1 MGKLCFGTQPIAPSG
16 LILKPIFMFRIFTVV
31 IMLVVLVFGVFLGTR
46 LNDGRDSRYEQQK
59 KMSEAYNLMKE
70 LYVDKV
76 DSDSLVGAGI
86 QGMAEYLDPHTVYLE
101 PEKVSFSQ
109 AEFDG
114 NFDGIGIEFDVIS
127 DTLLVVTPLSGG
139 PSAAVGISPGDR
151 IISIDSASAVGITQ
165 QEVLRKLRGKRGTQV
180 RLKVFRPLSGKLFDF
195 IVTRGKIST
204 SSIDAA
210 FMINDR
216 VGYIRLSRFIAT
228 TSEEFR
234 RVLAGLKKQGMAK
247 LVLDLRGNPGGFL
260 EQAVEVADEFLTKG
274 QLIVYTKSRNG
285 GAEDERYIAKSTDE
299 GYKKGEVIVLVD
311 KGSASAAEILAGAL
325 QDNKRA
331 LIVGELTF
339 GKGLVQRQ
347 LQFADGSAI
356 RLTVSRYYT
365 PSGRQIQRVYHKG
378 VAGRERYYKDAM
390 TNILPQKLFTDPDS
404 LLYFK
409 NNEVSVYK
417 TSSLPAL
424 VVSLKGS
431 KPKGQSKLVALRDA
445 GGIIP
450 DFWVSGGRLS
460 DFYQKLYQSGS
471 FDDMALK
478 ILDDPHSS
486 VQGYRNSLDR
496 FISDYSEDISF
507 EALVLK
513 TCKSKK
519 IIFDRHGFVQDRKNI
534 VRAVKSKI
542 AHQLF
547 GAEGQIKFL
556 VRRADPVVK
565 MAESLPGGRP

>member
-1 MGKLCFGTQPIAPSG
+1 MSR
-16 LILKPIFMFRIFTVV
+16 ILTVV

-46 LNDGRDSRYEQQK
+46 LNGNRDIKVSQQK
-59 KMSEAYNLMKE
+59 KMLEAYGLMKE
-70 LYVDKV
+70 FYVDKV
-76 DSDSLVGAGI
+76 DSDSLAGAGI

-139 PSAAVGISPGDR
+139 PSATVGISPGDR
-151 IISIDSASAVGITQ
+151 IIAIDSASAVGITQ
-165 QEVLRKLRGKRGTQV
+165 QDVLRKLRGKRGTKV
-180 RLKVFRPLSGKLFDF
+180 RLKVFRPLSGKLLDF
-195 IVTRGKIST
+195 VVTRGKIST

-228 TSEEFR
+228 TGDEFR
-234 RVLAGLKKQGMAK
+234 RALAGLKKQGMAR
-247 LVLDLRGNPGGFL
+247 LILDLRGNPGGFL
-260 EQAVEVADEFLTKG
+260 EQAVAVADEFLAKG
-274 QLIVYTKSRNG
+274 QLIVYTKSRAG
-285 GAEDERYIAKSTDE
+285 GSEDERYLAKSVDE
-299 GYKKGEVIVLVD
+299 GYKTGEVIVLVD
-311 KGSASAAEILAGAL
+311 KGSASASEILAGAL

-331 LIVGELTF
+331 VVVGELSF

-347 LQFADGSAI
+347 LEFADGSAI

-365 PSGRQIQRVYHKG
+365 PSGRQIQRVYRKG
-378 VAGRERYYKDAM
+378 VAGRERYYKESM
-390 TNILPQKLFTDPDS
+390 VNILPQKLFTHPDS
-404 LLYFK
+404 LLYLK

-424 VVSLKGS
+424 VLSLKG
-431 KPKGQSKLVALRDA
+431 KEAKGQSKLNALKDA

-450 DFWVSGGRLS
+450 DFWVTGAALS
-460 DFYQKLYQSGS
+460 EFYQKLYQSGV
-471 FDDMALK
+471 FDEIALK
-478 ILDDPHSS
+478 LLDDPRSS
-486 VQGYRNSLDR
+486 VQGYRASLDR
-496 FISDYSEDISF
+496 FIANYSEESRF

-513 TCKSKK
+513 ACKAKK
-519 IIFDRHGFVQDRKNI
+519 ITFDRTAFTRDRKNI
-534 VRAVKSKI
+534 ARTVKSKI

-556 VRRADPVVK
+556 VRSADPVVK
-565 MAESLPGGRP
+565 IAETLPERRP

>member
-1 MGKLCFGTQPIAPSG
+1 MSRTLTI
-16 LILKPIFMFRIFTVV
+16 V

-46 LNDGRDSRYEQQK
+46 LNGGRDGRFEQQK
-59 KMSEAYNLMKE
+59 KMIEAYSLMKE

-76 DSDSLVGAGI
+76 DSDSLAGAGI

-151 IISIDSASAVGITQ
+151 IMSIDSASAIGITQ
-165 QEVLRKLRGKRGTQV
+165 QEVLRKLRGKRGTKV
-180 RLKVFRPLSGKLFDF
+180 HLKVFRPLSGKLLDF

-228 TSEEFR
+228 TAEEFR
-234 RVLAGLKKQGMAK
+234 SALAGLKKQGMTR

-260 EQAVEVADEFLTKG
+260 EQAVAVADEFLTKG
-274 QLIVYTKSRNG
+274 QLIVYTKSRAG
-285 GAEDERYIAKSTDE
+285 GAEDERYVAKSIDD
-299 GYKKGEVIVLVD
+299 GYKKGDVIVLVD
-311 KGSASAAEILAGAL
+311 KGSASASEILAGAL

-331 LIVGELTF
+331 IVVGELSF

-378 VAGRERYYKDAM
+378 VAGRESYYKDAM
-390 TNILPQKLFTDPDS
+390 INILPQKLFADPDS
-404 LLYFK
+404 LLYLK
-409 NNEVSVYK
+409 NNDVSVYK

-424 VVSLKGS
+424 VMSLKG
-431 KPKGQSKLVALRDA
+431 KETKATSKLVALRDA

-450 DFWVSGGRLS
+450 DFWVSGGTLS

-471 FDDMALK
+471 FDDVALK

-486 VQGYRNSLDR
+486 VQGYRNSLDG
-496 FISDYSEDISF
+496 FIADYAEENHF
-507 EALVLK
+507 EAIVIK
-513 TCKSKK
+513 TCQLKK
-519 IIFDRHGFVQDRKNI
+519 IAFDRNAFVRDRKSI

-556 VRRADPVVK
+556 VRIADPVVK
-565 MAESLPGGRP
+565 IAETLPGSRP